1 MPSWHLCH
9 LDTSWNHKLKWNF
22 CNINWKGHFV
32 LRLVCAHLEI
42 SHFMEAVWNFDLERS
57 GRVNL
62 VIEHSDVTDCWN
74 KNEKTIYLL
83 ACFVQNFQTLGRLYR
98 EFKVG
103 WMAIQTPSVQHPWP
117 HTVEMLK
124 CSRGFLNL
132 SFCQWR
138 TCCIFAEDMALDT
151 CTLDMSNHLSLMGF
165 DLPPWS
171 PFKFFWTLS
180 TWPQQTDTDQM
191 YCVFRFMISFALFF
205 MMGKPT
211 GGDHSQNGGPLHS
224 NCIVLGPLFWEC
236 PQMRLHP
243 ALSDLWMLPWWVA
256 LVLKN
261 GWTVV
266 GWLCGWAKRWV

>member
-1 MPSWHLCH
+1 MEPQAQMEVLQHQLEGPLSSKVSMC
-9 LDTSWNHKLKWNF
+9 TSWNF
-22 CNINWKGHFV
+22 
-32 LRLVCAHLEI
+32 
-42 SHFMEAVWNFDLERS
+42 SFMEAVWNFDLERS
-57 GRVNL
+57 GHVNL

-138 TCCIFAEDMALDT
+138 TCCIFVEDMALYT

-180 TWPQQTDTDQM
+180 PDHNRRWYRSDVL
-191 YCVFRFMISFALFF
+191 CV
-205 MMGKPT
+205 
-211 GGDHSQNGGPLHS
+211 
-224 NCIVLGPLFWEC
+224 
-236 PQMRLHP
+236 
-243 ALSDLWMLPWWVA
+243 
-256 LVLKN
+256 
-261 GWTVV
+261 
-266 GWLCGWAKRWV
+266 